1 MNLMNA
7 FARMPRVVGA
17 LVLREMATTYGK
29 SPGGYIWAV
38 LEPTLGIVVL
48 SFGFSLLMR
57 VPPVGDNFMLFY
69 ATGILPFMMYSNL
82 QAKISGTIT
91 FSKSLLAY
99 PAVTFIDAILARLLL
114 NALMQVLV
122 FYIVLGGIMIVYQ
135 PEMILDIPRIALA
148 LALVIMLAT
157 GVGLLNCFLFAFFP
171 LWKQLWSIITRPLM
185 ICSGVFF
192 TYQSMPDFLQDW
204 LWFNPILQ
212 IVGLMRSGVY
222 YQYDASYVSVMY
234 VFLFAAIPAMAGL
247 FFLKRYYRVILHEL

>member
-1 MNLMNA
+1 MNA